1 MILTKYIA
9 LLDEKRILLGKIIG
23 NTESQIRLIRQ
34 QKMVGIK
41 RLLRARRQLLDELAE
56 LAELVQREAAGLC
69 WNDCAEVQAIRRQI
83 QQAEQQLLAASSLA
97 VQLAL
102 NEKKRIAEQM
112 RRNSQARD
120 IQQTYIGRWYQGISR
135 GFSRKV

>member
-1 MILTKYIA
+1 MILIEYIA
-9 LLDEKRILLGKIIG
+9 LLDEKTKLLGKIIG

-56 LAELVQREAAGLC
+56 LIQWEAAGLC
-69 WNDCAEVQAIRRQI
+69 WDDLAEVKELRRQI
-83 QQAEQQLLAASSLA
+83 WQAEQQLIAASSLA

-102 NEKKRIAEQM
+102 NEKKRIADQM
-112 RRNSQARD
+112 RGNSQARE
-120 IQQTYIGRWYQGISR
+120 IHQTYIGRWYQGVSR

>member
-1 MILTKYIA
+1 MILSEYIA

-41 RLLRARRQLLDELAE
+41 RLLRVRRQLLDG
-56 LAELVQREAAGLC
+56 LAELVRLEAAGLC
-69 WNDCAEVQAIRRQI
+69 WNERADVKDIRRQI
-83 QQAEQQLLAASSLA
+83 RQAEQQLLAANSLA

-102 NEKKRIAEQM
+102 KEQKRIADQM
-112 RRNSQARD
+112 RGNSQARE
-120 IQQTYIGRWYQGISR
+120 IHQTYIGRWYQGVSR

>member
-1 MILTKYIA
+1 MILAEYIA
-9 LLDEKRILLGKIIG
+9 LLDEKRILLRKIIG

-41 RLLRARRQLLDELAE
+41 RLLRVRSQLLAE
-56 LAELVQREAAGLC
+56 LDELVQREAAGLC
-69 WNDCAEVQAIRRQI
+69 WNERADVQDIRRQI
-83 QQAEQQLLAASSLA
+83 RQAEQQLLVANSLA

-102 NEKKRIAEQM
+102 KEQKRIADQM
-112 RRNSQARD
+112 RGNSQARE
-120 IQQTYIGRWYQGISR
+120 IHHTYVGRWYQGISR

>member
-1 MILTKYIA
+1 MILAEYIA
-9 LLDEKRILLGKIIG
+9 LLDEKRILLRKIIG

-41 RLLRARRQLLDELAE
+41 RLLRVRRQLLAE
-56 LAELVQREAAGLC
+56 LDELVQREAAGLC
-69 WNDCAEVQAIRRQI
+69 WNERADVQDIRRQI
-83 QQAEQQLLAASSLA
+83 RQAEQQLLVANSLA

-102 NEKKRIAEQM
+102 KEQKRIADQM
-112 RRNSQARD
+112 RGNSQARE
-120 IQQTYIGRWYQGISR
+120 IHQTYIGRWYQGVSR

>member
-1 MILTKYIA
+1 MILAEYIA
-9 LLDEKRILLGKIIG
+9 LLDEKRILLRKIIG

-41 RLLRARRQLLDELAE
+41 RLLRVRRQLLAE
-56 LAELVQREAAGLC
+56 LDELVQREAAGLC
-69 WNDCAEVQAIRRQI
+69 WNERADVQDIRRQI
-83 QQAEQQLLAASSLA
+83 RQAEQQLLVANSLA

-102 NEKKRIAEQM
+102 KEQKRIADQM
-112 RRNSQARD
+112 RGNSQARE
-120 IQQTYIGRWYQGISR
+120 IHHTYVGRWYQGISR

>member
-1 MILTKYIA
+1 MILAEYIA
-9 LLDEKRILLGKIIG
+9 LLDEKRILLRKIIG

-41 RLLRARRQLLDELAE
+41 RLLRVRSQLLAE
-56 LAELVQREAAGLC
+56 LDELVQREAAGLC
-69 WNDCAEVQAIRRQI
+69 WNERADVQDIRRQI
-83 QQAEQQLLAASSLA
+83 RQAEQQLLVANSLA

-102 NEKKRIAEQM
+102 KEQKGIADQM
-112 RRNSQARD
+112 RGNSQARE
-120 IQQTYIGRWYQGISR
+120 IHHTYVGRWYQGISR

>member
-34 QKMVGIK
+34 QKMVGMK
-41 RLLRARRQLLDELAE
+41 RLLRVRRQLLDEM
-56 LAELVQREAAGLC
+56 AELVQREAPGLF
-69 WNDCAEVQAIRRQI
+69 WNDCADVQALRRQI

-112 RRNSQARD
+112 RRNSQARE

>member
-1 MILTKYIA
+1 MILIEHMT
-9 LLDEKRILLGKIIG
+9 LLNKKKDLLNKILG

-34 QKMVGIK
+34 QKMVGMK
-41 RLLRARRQLLDELAE
+41 RLLRVRRQLLDEM
-56 LAELVQREAAGLC
+56 AELVQREAAGLF
-69 WNDCAEVQAIRRQI
+69 WNDCADVQALRRQI

-112 RRNSQARD
+112 RANSQARE

>member
-1 MILTKYIA
+1 MLLIEYMSLLTKKKD
-9 LLDEKRILLGKIIG
+9 LLKKIIG

-56 LAELVQREAAGLC
+56 LIQWEAAGLC
-69 WNDCAEVQAIRRQI
+69 WADLAEVKALRRQI
-83 QQAEQQLLAASSLA
+83 WQAEQQLMAASSLA

-112 RRNSQARD
+112 RGNSQARE
-120 IQQTYIGRWYQGISR
+120 IHQTYIGRWYQGVSR

>member
-1 MILTKYIA
+1 MILAEYIA
-9 LLDEKRILLGKIIG
+9 LLDEKRILLRKIIG

-41 RLLRARRQLLDELAE
+41 RLLRVRRQLLAE
-56 LAELVQREAAGLC
+56 LDELVQREAAGLC
-69 WNDCAEVQAIRRQI
+69 WNERANVKDIRRQI
-83 QQAEQQLLAASSLA
+83 RQAEQQLLAANSLA

-102 NEKKRIAEQM
+102 KEQKRIAGQM
-112 RRNSQARD
+112 RGNSQARE
-120 IQQTYIGRWYQGISR
+120 IHQTYIGRWYQGVSR

>member
-1 MILTKYIA
+1 MILIEYIV
-9 LLDEKRILLGKIIG
+9 LLDEKTKLLGKIIG

-41 RLLRARRQLLDELAE
+41 RLLRVRRQLLDKM
-56 LAELVQREAAGLC
+56 AELVQREAAGLC
-69 WNDCAEVQAIRRQI
+69 WNDRADVQALRRQI
-83 QQAEQQLLAASSLA
+83 QQAEQQLLAVSSLA

-102 NEKKRIAEQM
+102 NEKKRIADQM
-112 RRNSQARD
+112 RGNSQARE
-120 IQQTYIGRWYQGISR
+120 IHQTYIGRWYQGLTR

>member
-1 MILTKYIA
+1 MILTEYIA
-9 LLDEKRILLGKIIG
+9 LLDEKTKLLGKIIG

-41 RLLRARRQLLDELAE
+41 RLLRVRRQLLDEM
-56 LAELVQREAAGLC
+56 AELVQREAAGLC
-69 WNDCAEVQAIRRQI
+69 WNDRADVQALRRQI

-112 RRNSQARD
+112 RRNSQARE

>member
-1 MILTKYIA
+1 MLLIEYIA
-9 LLDEKRILLGKIIG
+9 LLDEKGQLLRKIIG

-34 QKMVGIK
+34 QKMVWIN
-41 RLLRARRQLLDELAE
+41 RLLRLRRQLLDE

-69 WNDCAEVQAIRRQI
+69 WNDRADVQELRRQI
-83 QQAEQQLLAASSLA
+83 WQAEQQLMAASSLA

-102 NEKKRIAEQM
+102 NEKKRIADQM
-112 RRNSQARD
+112 RGNSQARE
-120 IQQTYIGRWYQGISR
+120 IHQTYIGRWYQGVSR

>member
-41 RLLRARRQLLDELAE
+41 RLLRARRQLLDE

>member
-1 MILTKYIA
+1 MILTEYIA

-41 RLLRARRQLLDELAE
+41 RLLRARRQLLVE

-69 WNDCAEVQAIRRQI
+69 CNDCAEVQAIRRQI

-102 NEKKRIAEQM
+102 NEKKRIADQM
-112 RRNSQARD
+112 RGNSQARE
-120 IQQTYIGRWYQGISR
+120 IHQTYIGRWYQGVSR

>member
-1 MILTKYIA
+1 MILTEYIA

-56 LAELVQREAAGLC
+56 LVQREAAGLC
-69 WNDCAEVQAIRRQI
+69 CNDCAEVQAIRRQI
-83 QQAEQQLLAASSLA
+83 QQAEQQLLAASCW
-97 VQLAL
+97 
-102 NEKKRIAEQM
+102 R
-112 RRNSQARD
+112 
-120 IQQTYIGRWYQGISR
+120 
-135 GFSRKV
+135 FSWH